1 MASRALGVRAGR
13 ARHQAHSAATTV
25 AATGTA
31 NHTAQAMGATL
42 PARGRSPSAQ
52 HSPRGNEQHRSL
64 VATTVSDMTSGG
76 GNLPFGFGK
85 DDGEPGGG
93 GDMSGAMPLFAELQK
108 LMSWSGGPVNWDL
121 AKQLAVSSIGGAQQQ
136 VSAAEATA
144 VSDAVRLADLW
155 LNEVT
160 DLPSGVTSVES
171 WTRLEWI
178 EKTLP
183 VWALLCDPVASRVVA
198 AMSSAI
204 PAEQLAEM
212 GAGNPLAGIMSQ
224 VGGLMFGA
232 QVGQGLGGLAQEVVA
247 STDVGLPLGP
257 IGVAALVP
265 QNVAAFGEGLERP
278 DDEIRL
284 YLALREAAH
293 QRLFGHVPWLR
304 QRLLDTVEAYSRGI
318 SVDMS
323 AIERA
328 MGEIDPSNPESVQNA
343 LAGGLFAPE
352 ETPEQQSALRRLETL
367 LALVEGWVDA
377 VVAAAAGDRM
387 PGAEALR
394 EASRRRRATG
404 GPAEQTF
411 ATLVGLEL
419 RPRRLR
425 EAAALWWGVTEKHG
439 VSGRDAI
446 WSNPDLLPSAEDL
459 DDPLGY
465 ADTLGGHELTG
476 FEDPPA
482 EEQRPS

>member
-1 MASRALGVRAGR
+1 
-13 ARHQAHSAATTV
+13 
-25 AATGTA
+25 
-31 NHTAQAMGATL
+31 
-42 PARGRSPSAQ
+42 
-52 HSPRGNEQHRSL
+52 
-64 VATTVSDMTSGG
+64 MTSGG

-93 GDMSGAMPLFAELQK
+93 GDLSAAMPLFAELQK

-121 AKQLAVSSIGGAQQQ
+121 ARQLAVSSLGGAQEQ

-155 LNEVT
+155 LDEVT

-183 VWALLCDPVASRVVA
+183 VWGLLCDPVAARVVA

-204 PAEQLAEM
+204 PAEQLAEL
-212 GAGNPLAGIMSQ
+212 GVGNPLAGIMSQ

-265 QNVAAFGEGLERP
+265 QNVAAFGAGLERP
-278 DDEIRL
+278 DDEVRL

-323 AIERA
+323 AIEQA
-328 MGEIDPSNPESVQNA
+328 MGDIDPSNPESLQNA
-343 LAGGLFAPE
+343 LSGGLFAPE
-352 ETPEQQSALRRLETL
+352 ETPEQQIALRRLETL

-377 VVAAAAGDRM
+377 VVAAAAGERM

-425 EAAALWWGVTEKHG
+425 EAAALWWSVTEKHG
-439 VSGRDAI
+439 ISGRDAI
-446 WSNPDLLPSAEDL
+446 WSHPDLLPSAEDL

-465 ADTLGGHELTG
+465 ADTMGGHQLTG

-482 EEQRPS
+482 EEQNPS

>member
-1 MASRALGVRAGR
+1 
-13 ARHQAHSAATTV
+13 
-25 AATGTA
+25 
-31 NHTAQAMGATL
+31 
-42 PARGRSPSAQ
+42 
-52 HSPRGNEQHRSL
+52 
-64 VATTVSDMTSGG
+64 MTSGG

-85 DDGEPGGG
+85 DEGEP
-93 GDMSGAMPLFAELQK
+93 SGADDLSAAMPLFAELQK

-121 AKQLAVSSIGGAQQQ
+121 ARQLAVSSLTGAQQQ
-136 VSAAEATA
+136 VSSAEAA
-144 VSDAVRLADLW
+144 AGSDAVRLADLW
-155 LNEVT
+155 LDEVT

-171 WTRLEWI
+171 WTRLQWI

-204 PAEQLAEM
+204 PAEQFAEL

-257 IGVAALVP
+257 IGVAALIP
-265 QNVAAFGEGLERP
+265 QNVAAFGAGLERP

-293 QRLFGHVPWLR
+293 QRLFAHVPWLR

-318 SVDMS
+318 TVDMS

-328 MGEIDPSNPESVQNA
+328 MSEIDPSNPESVQNA

-352 ETPEQQSALRRLETL
+352 ETPEQQIALRRLETL

-377 VVAAAAGDRM
+377 VVAAAAGERM

-425 EAAALWWGVTEKHG
+425 EAAALWWSVTEKHG
-439 VSGRDAI
+439 ISGRDAI
-446 WSNPDLLPSAEDL
+446 WSHPDLLPSAEDL

-465 ADTLGGHELTG
+465 ADTIGGHELTG
-476 FEDPPA
+476 FEDPPTDG
-482 EEQRPS
+482 QRPS